1 MKFSKK
7 SSFQGKELKRLITL
21 KIVLKAIFFS
31 LIKLWQIT
39 LQKNSSEVVLWKRFS
54 EKFCN
59 ILRKKP
65 VVVSDFN
72 NISGTGLQL
81 YQKKTPAQVFFC
93 ECCEVFKNTYFE
105 EHLQAAASDSYKKW
119 EREKQVV
126 FIAKVRT
133 VLWTPHLVLYV
144 TLEGF
149 PYQRPEDV
157 LYRRP

>member
-21 KIVLKAIFFS
+21 KIVLKAKFFS

-39 LQKNSSEVVLWKRFS
+39 LQKKSSEVVLWKRSS

-65 VVVSDFN
+65 VVESDFN
-72 NISGTGLQL
+72 NISGIDLQL
-81 YQKKTPAQVFFC
+81 YQKETPTQVFFC
-93 ECCEVFKNTYFE
+93 ECCEVFKNIYFE
-105 EHLQAAASDSYKKW
+105 NITFPKG
-119 EREKQVV
+119 
-126 FIAKVRT
+126 

-144 TLEGF
+144 TLEDV

>member
-7 SSFQGKELKRLITL
+7 SSVQGKELKRLITL
-21 KIVLKAIFFS
+21 KIVLKAKFFS

-39 LQKNSSEVVLWKRFS
+39 LQKKSSEVVLWKRSS

-65 VVVSDFN
+65 VVESDFN
-72 NISGTGLQL
+72 NISGIGLQL
-81 YQKKTPAQVFFC
+81 YQKETPTQVFFC
-93 ECCEVFKNTYFE
+93 ECCEVFKNIYFE
-105 EHLQAAASDSYKKW
+105 NITFPKG
-119 EREKQVV
+119 
-126 FIAKVRT
+126 

-144 TLEGF
+144 TLEDV

>member
-21 KIVLKAIFFS
+21 KIVLKAKFFS

-39 LQKNSSEVVLWKRFS
+39 LQKKSSEVVLWKRSS
-54 EKFCN
+54 ETFCN

-65 VVVSDFN
+65 VVESDFN
-72 NISGTGLQL
+72 NISGIGLQL
-81 YQKKTPAQVFFC
+81 YQKETPTQVFFC
-93 ECCEVFKNTYFE
+93 ECCEVFKNIYFE
-105 EHLQAAASDSYKKW
+105 NITFPKG
-119 EREKQVV
+119 
-126 FIAKVRT
+126 

-144 TLEGF
+144 TLEDV

>member
-21 KIVLKAIFFS
+21 KIVLKAKFFS

-39 LQKNSSEVVLWKRFS
+39 LQKKSSEVVLWKRSS

-65 VVVSDFN
+65 VVESDFN
-72 NISGTGLQL
+72 NISGIGLQL
-81 YQKKTPAQVFFC
+81 YQKETPTQVFFC
-93 ECCEVFKNTYFE
+93 ECCEVFKNIYFE
-105 EHLQAAASDSYKKW
+105 KITFPKG
-119 EREKQVV
+119 
-126 FIAKVRT
+126 
-133 VLWTPHLVLYV
+133 VLWAPHLVLYV
-144 TLEGF
+144 TLEDV

>member
-21 KIVLKAIFFS
+21 KIVLKAKVFS

-39 LQKNSSEVVLWKRFS
+39 LQKKSSEVVLWKRSS

-65 VVVSDFN
+65 VVESDFN
-72 NISGTGLQL
+72 NISGIGLQL
-81 YQKKTPAQVFFC
+81 YQKETPTQVFFC
-93 ECCEVFKNTYFE
+93 ECCEVFKNIYFE
-105 EHLQAAASDSYKKW
+105 NITFPKG
-119 EREKQVV
+119 
-126 FIAKVRT
+126 

-144 TLEGF
+144 TLEDV